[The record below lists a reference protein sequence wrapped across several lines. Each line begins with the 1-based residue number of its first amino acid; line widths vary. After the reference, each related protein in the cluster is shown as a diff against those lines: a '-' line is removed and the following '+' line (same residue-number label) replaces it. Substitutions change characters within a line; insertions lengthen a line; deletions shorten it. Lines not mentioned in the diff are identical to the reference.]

1 MSVFLTNS
9 CKKNFKTSEKLRLA
23 VCAYFEE
30 KNFFRQFLSHFTCVK
45 KKDNTVKSDLIFE
58 SHFLPHNV
66 VFGNLQRQWYKI
78 PA

>member
-1 MSVFLTNS
+1 MSVFWTNS
-9 CKKNFKTSEKLRLA
+9 SKKNFKTSEKLRLA

-30 KNFFRQFLSHFTCVK
+30 KNCFRQFLSHFTCVT
-45 KKDNTVKSDLIFE
+45 KKDITVKSDLIFA

-66 VFGNLQRQWYKI
+66 VFGNLQRKWYKT

>member
-1 MSVFLTNS
+1 MSVFWTNS
-9 CKKNFKTSEKLRLA
+9 CKKKSKTSEKLRLA

-30 KNFFRQFLSHFTCVK
+30 KKCFRQFLSHFTCVT
-45 KKDNTVKSDLIFE
+45 KKDITIKYDLFFE

-66 VFGNLQRQWYKI
+66 VFGNLQRQWYKT